1 MTSDC
6 LLYLFSSL
14 SLNVYFPYLCSCEII
29 VCFQIV
35 LYSVT
40 LLSATVFAALRVFAI
55 FGRDKWL
62 FAIVLLSGMVNPGLS
77 IWAFVMSKPDLQ
89 QVLDYQWCTL
99 DIKGNYQHYEI
110 VMMVARAASVFSD
123 GLVFVLTCSKTICGR
138 IRVDI
143 NNTTQTS
150 VSEALSID
158 TILCFGTLCIVNI
171 IGIVT
176 GHLTQFIA
184 VWTTWTAIFTSV
196 LLSRLVLD
204 LREAYD
210 VATRRADT
218 ASSTTLKEHVS
229 V

>member
-1 MTSDC
+1 
-6 LLYLFSSL
+6 
-14 SLNVYFPYLCSCEII
+14 
-29 VCFQIV
+29 
-35 LYSVT
+35 
-40 LLSATVFAALRVFAI
+40 VFAALRVFAI

-158 TILCFGTLCIVNI
+158 TILCFGWEMTDVRNWLMMS
-171 IGIVT
+171 
-176 GHLTQFIA
+176 HLHLERC
-184 VWTTWTAIFTSV
+184 V
-196 LLSRLVLD
+196 
-204 LREAYD
+204 
-210 VATRRADT
+210 
-218 ASSTTLKEHVS
+218 SSTSLGLLQVI
-229 V
+229 